1 MKYTECANG
10 HVYDSDQYA
19 ACPYCNHAG
28 MEIQF
33 GPGED
38 GKTVAPGACRKRE
51 ELSNR
56 TVAVFQ
62 QKYGLDPVVGWPV
75 GSTRNGCGLPAWGT
89 AACTCC
95 GTISWAG

>member
-33 GPGED
+33 GPGEG
-38 GKTVAPGACRKRE
+38 GKTVAPGACRELTPE
-51 ELSNR
+51 ELR
-56 TVAVFQ
+56 RLTGEEAE
-62 QKYGLDPVVGWPV
+62 
-75 GSTRNGCGLPAWGT
+75 R
-89 AACTCC
+89 
-95 GTISWAG
+95 